1 MRGRRNRGFTLVE
14 LLVVIAIIGILI
26 ALLLPAVQAAREA
39 ARRMQCTN
47 NLKQI
52 GLGLHNYH
60 DINKSLPGYRTYAKS
75 SSVRTPWAW
84 GTILL
89 PFMEQ
94 QPLYDLLD
102 ISHTT
107 FVQARNGTAG
117 ADVLASLAKVLPGYR
132 CPSSDAPETI
142 TIDDVEYGICSYAAS
157 RGYGQAGYDSDKGA
171 NNGGV
176 SVKTH
181 PFANITDGLSNTIA
195 MGEISARYG
204 GWETSD
210 GRGVGF
216 WSGHAGT
223 NWWDY
228 QSTLSR
234 CGVRPMN
241 DIHHWGFV
249 SIHPGGGNF
258 VFCDGSVQFISETIS
273 CDDAGVGIAWYA
285 NAISNIQANAADMG
299 VWQLL
304 NMRNDGQPVSLE

>member
-1 MRGRRNRGFTLVE
+1 MTRQRKRAFTLVE

-60 DINKSLPGYRTYAKS
+60 DINKSLPGYRTYS
-75 SSVRTPWAW
+75 QYSWSGTGW
-84 GTILL
+84 GWGVVLL

-102 ISHTT
+102 ISHNT
-107 FVQARNGTAG
+107 FAQAQNGTAG
-117 ADVLASLAKVLPGYR
+117 ADVQEALATVLSGYR
-132 CPSSDAPETI
+132 CPSSDAPETMDI
-142 TIDDVEYGICSYAAS
+142 SDVEYGVCSYAAS
-157 RGYGQAGYDSDKGA
+157 RGYGQAGYDDDKGA

-176 SVKTH
+176 SVSWH
-181 PFANITDGLSNTIA
+181 PFSNINDGLSNTIA
-195 MGEISARYG
+195 MGEVSARYG

-234 CGVRPMN
+234 CGNLPMN
-241 DIHHWGFV
+241 DINHWGFI

-258 VFCDGSVQFISETIS
+258 VFCDGSVQFIAETIS

-285 NAISNIQANAADMG
+285 NAISDIQANAADMG